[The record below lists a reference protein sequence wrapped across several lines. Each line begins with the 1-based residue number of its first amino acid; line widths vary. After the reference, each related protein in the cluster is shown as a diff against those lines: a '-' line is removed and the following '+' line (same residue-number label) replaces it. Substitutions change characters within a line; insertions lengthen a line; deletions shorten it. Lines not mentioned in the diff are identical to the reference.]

1 MRRIIYIGLLWLM
14 FSIKV
19 QAEPA
24 IDWSD
29 YDFGAIEEELEEL
42 ESGTQYYDQG
52 PQFDSFLD
60 LMGKLLDGSVELSF
74 TEVVRQIL
82 NLVLGEI
89 REQWRLML
97 ELAALLILSGLLKN
111 LSSSF
116 GSAQVEQIAFYVLF
130 AAAVTLL
137 FHSFL
142 TAYQIAQETGS
153 NITSVLLSLL
163 PVLAAVK
170 AAAGAQVTAVVQS
183 GFLISAVNFGS
194 WLVQTV
200 FFSGILVF
208 IVFSAVNQLTG
219 QNMMKKLMAF
229 AKTLIQKGI
238 KAVSAV
244 FLFLVGLQGIVAPA
258 ADTLVKKTMI
268 SAAGAVP
275 VVGKAIGGAVDTIFA
290 GASLVGSCVGSAG
303 MIILLC
309 VCMIPIAKLL
319 ALWFLYKATSAVLSP
334 IAESKLTDLM
344 DAMADGV
351 GMMIGVLF
359 VLIGMFVCGI
369 GIFLRSL

>member
-1 MRRIIYIGLLWLM
+1 MRRLLCIGIVWLLLGTG
-14 FSIKV
+14 V
-19 QAEPA
+19 RAEPA
-24 IDWSD
+24 VDWSD
-29 YDFGAIEEELEEL
+29 YDFSSVEEELEQL
-42 ESGTQYYDQG
+42 EKGSQYYEDG
-52 PQFDSFLD
+52 PQFTSFLD

-74 TEVVRQIL
+74 GEVLREVL
-82 NLVLGEI
+82 NLILGEL
-89 REQWRLML
+89 REQWRLLL

-111 LSSSF
+111 LGSSF
-116 GSAQVEQIAFYVLF
+116 GSEQVEQIAFYCLF

-142 TAYQIAQETGS
+142 TAYQIARETGE

-170 AAAGAQVTAVVQS
+170 AAAGGQVTAVVQS
-183 GFLISAVNFGS
+183 GFLISAVNFAA
-194 WLVQTV
+194 WLVQNI
-200 FFSGILVF
+200 FFGGILIF

-229 AKTLIQKGI
+229 AKTLMQKGI

-244 FLFLVGLQGIVAPA
+244 FLFLIGLQGIVAPA

-309 VCMIPIAKLL
+309 VCMIPVAKLL

-334 IAESKLTDLM
+334 VAEAKLTDLM

-351 GMMIGVLF
+351 GMLIGVLL

-369 GIFLRSL
+369 GIFLRSF